1 MVAQTENNL
10 NRDILKTIMMI
21 HEKFPELS
29 KYLEEMTVTIPD
41 INIPEISTKILREY
55 NSSLDALLIRF
66 TTATENYATR

>member
-1 MVAQTENNL
+1 MAVQTENNL
-10 NRDILKTIMMI
+10 NADILKSIMMI

-41 INIPEISTKILREY
+41 INKPEISTKILSEY

-66 TTATENYATR
+66 TTATENYAIR